1 MVFNFAVQLFLPS
14 HYEPS
19 AGLFDPR
26 GKETPKYVSKF
37 AKSEQLLSEHL
48 APVAEPKRNV
58 QSFRSNSSPVS
69 GSLVAEQI
77 VPLTLINKEVRF
89 FIKTASKNFCD
100 KVFVTSPPLSL
111 SLGTLSRYAFERVT
125 RRPLYKSGRGACYAV
140 ANFFFYYFLRKDSR
154 KTQLR
159 ASSVECH

>member
-14 HYEPS
+14 HYAPS

-100 KVFVTSPPLSL
+100 KVFVMSPPSPSL
-111 SLGTLSRYAFERVT
+111 SAPCHGTHSSELLDVHCTRVDVARAT
-125 RRPLYKSGRGACYAV
+125 RWRTFS
-140 ANFFFYYFLRKDSR
+140 FIIF
-154 KTQLR
+154 
-159 ASSVECH
+159 